1 MSRYFESLQAAGSY
15 EINNMRSEVFAPV
28 LNVRPQMSARA
39 AVEAFCRHWKLFS
52 LFVFAILLITVVATF
67 AAHKQFVSQMKFI
80 VQNARENVVVT
91 PQRTTSANSVA
102 DVTEEQV
109 NSELEI
115 LHSHDV
121 IDPVADPSWPLL
133 PANQR
138 TQAAER
144 AHEKDLTSFENRLN
158 TQIVRRTNV
167 IDISLVADTPEQ
179 AQTQLQQLANAYL
192 AEHRRLQRPA
202 GASAFF
208 ASEVERTRKAWN
220 DATSQL
226 VKFQQQRQVLSV
238 ADTSS
243 FLDDQ
248 IHETENELFDTNA
261 NLRETDAQVSDLS
274 RRLHQMPV
282 RQVTQEK
289 LTPNQLSSEQLDTLA
304 VELQNKRIAL
314 AANYKPTDRL
324 LLQLDQQ
331 IATVNNALN
340 EAKTVPTREQTTDVD
355 PAWQQLHSSY
365 IQDQITREA
374 LSQRKMS
381 LNSHLTTLRQ
391 SLNDLQNV
399 SAQFN
404 NLQSQANEL
413 KENYELY
420 LQKRDQ
426 AQIED
431 AMDEHKL
438 LNVAVAQAATLSF
451 VPVHPRP
458 KLNLALGTITA
469 IFVGLCVVYFAE
481 SGRRTV
487 STPRELELV
496 SRYPVLATIPRAA
509 LPPLSPTHQLENA
522 KETVN
527 A

>member
-15 EINNMRSEVFAPV
+15 EIKNVRSEISTAV
-28 LNVRPQMSARA
+28 LDVRPQMSARA
-39 AVEAFCRHWKLFS
+39 AVEAFCRHGKLFS
-52 LFVFAILLITVVATF
+52 LSVLAVLLVTLVATF
-67 AAHKQFVSQMKFI
+67 AAHKEYVSQMKFI

-91 PQRTTSANSVA
+91 PQRTTAANA
-102 DVTEEQV
+102 ATDVTEEQV

-121 IDPVADPSWPLL
+121 IDQVADPGWALI
-133 PANQR
+133 PASQR
-138 TQAAER
+138 TQSAER
-144 AHEKDLTSFENRLN
+144 GHEKNLTSFEKRL
-158 TQIVRRTNV
+158 TTAIVRKTNV
-167 IDISLVADTPEQ
+167 INVSLGADTPEH
-179 AQTQLQQLANAYL
+179 AQSQLQQLVSAYL

-202 GASAFF
+202 GAAAFF
-208 ASEVERTRKAWN
+208 ASEAERTRKAWN
-220 DATSQL
+220 DATAQL
-226 VKFQQQRQVLSV
+226 VQFQQQHRVLSV
-238 ADTSS
+238 ADTAS

-261 NLRETDAQVSDLS
+261 NLSETDAQVSDLS
-274 RRLHQMPV
+274 RRLNQMPA

-324 LLQLDQQ
+324 LQQLDEQ
-331 IATVNNALN
+331 IAAVKSALN
-340 EAKTVPTREQTTDVD
+340 EAKTVPTHEQTTDVD
-355 PAWQQLHSSY
+355 PAWQQLRTSY
-365 IQDQITREA
+365 IQNQITREA
-374 LSQRKMS
+374 LDQRKMS
-381 LNSHLTTLRQ
+381 LNSHLNTLRQ
-391 SLNDLQNV
+391 SLDDLQN
-399 SAQFN
+399 ATTQFN
-404 NLQSQANEL
+404 NLQTQANEL

-438 LNVAVAQAATLSF
+438 LNVAVAQEATLSF

-458 KLNLALGTITA
+458 KLNLALGAFTA
-469 IFVGLCVVYFAE
+469 IFVGLCIVYFAE
-481 SGRRTV
+481 TGRRTV
-487 STPRELELV
+487 SSPRELESV
-496 SRYPVLATIPRAA
+496 SRYPVLATVPRAS
-509 LPPLSPTHQLENA
+509 LPVLPTAHELENA
-522 KETVN
+522 QETVP